1 MEENLLSFRE
11 WSDNFVR
18 VKYDLNW
25 FEATILSFDEKID
38 FVDGKEEVKLLFQSQ
53 SKHLLKYYKKNFDKI
68 QNQFLNQTI

>member
-25 FEATILSFDEKID
+25 YEATILSFDERIE
-38 FVDGKEEVKLLFQSQ
+38 FITGKEKVKELLINQSRV
-53 SKHLLKYYKKNFDKI
+53 LLSYYKSNFDKI
-68 QNQFLNQTI
+68 QKQFLNQTI